1 MTQNFRV
8 WMQKKFWGR
17 RYSTRWHFPQT
28 IEDNQPFLILD
39 LVCLLLSLW
48 DSGRYLFLKSI
59 LHILIFSLV
68 FAFQSLLVTWQK
80 SFGLKMID
88 SDRFHADI
96 GIASNFCNGVLI
108 IKLHR
113 PWLYGL
119 IFKTSRIFWGLL
131 FDRIGYKRSTIT
143 IAVCVCLGVTA
154 LPLLQFLGG
163 LKDQTKS
170 FPWFYFHQRRT
181 V

>member
-1 MTQNFRV
+1 MTQNSRV

-48 DSGRYLFLKSI
+48 HSGIHLKYQFLFN
-59 LHILIFSLV
+59 HILNFSL
-68 FAFQSLLVTWQK
+68 QSLLVTWQK

-113 PWLYGL
+113 PWPWLEYLRHREYFGGCCLIGLATRGAQSPSQSVSAWEWRLYL
-119 IFKTSRIFWGLL
+119 CCS
-131 FDRIGYKRSTIT
+131 
-143 IAVCVCLGVTA
+143 
-154 LPLLQFLGG
+154 FLVG
-163 LKDQTKS
+163 
-170 FPWFYFHQRRT
+170 
-181 V
+181 